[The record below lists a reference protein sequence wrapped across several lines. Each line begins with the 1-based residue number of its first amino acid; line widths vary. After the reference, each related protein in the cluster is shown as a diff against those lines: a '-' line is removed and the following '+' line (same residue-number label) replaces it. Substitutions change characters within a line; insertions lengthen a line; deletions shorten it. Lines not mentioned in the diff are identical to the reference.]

1 MNKEQLIKAIESLPD
16 DIHAYIDME
25 ERVVSV
31 GYTDNPHELVE
42 EIKTNLVL
50 NIEYKNGGWN
60 GVYRR

>member
-16 DIHAYIDME
+16 NIHAYIDME
-25 ERVVSV
+25 ERAVSV

-50 NIEYKNGGWN
+50 NIEYKSEGCN